1 MRRAPIVIP
10 LDFCSRVDFPG
21 AGDVKMVPME
31 LTRYQLKM
39 AAACKAKGGLR
50 LATLTGLVD
59 HS

>member
-1 MRRAPIVIP
+1 VIP

-50 LATLTGLVD
+50 LATLTGSMD